1 MIKSLIT
8 GFLLLG
14 SLFASTGA
22 TAQTQ
27 QETDDKLLNE
37 YFKKNKIKATQTKTG
52 MYYVISKKGTGENL
66 KPGQKV
72 SMRYLGTFL
81 SGERFDGNMD
91 NKFVSTR
98 NGATF
103 DFVLGQGQVIRGW
116 DDGLQ
121 YFNVGAQGY
130 LYLPSSHGYGPVQ
143 NGPIPAN
150 SILVFQVEVAAAN

>member
-1 MIKSLIT
+1 MIKSLFT

-14 SLFASTGA
+14 ALFAGGA
-22 TAQTQ
+22 NAQTQ

-72 SMRYLGTFL
+72 SMRYLGTL
-81 SGERFDGNMD
+81 LDGTRFDGNID
-91 NKFVSTR
+91 EKFVSTR

-121 YFNVGAQGY
+121 YFNVGSQGY
-130 LYLPSSHGYGPVQ
+130 LYLPSGHAYGPGSV
-143 NGPIPAN
+143 GPIPPN
-150 SILVFQVEVAAAN
+150 SILIFQVEVVSAN